1 MILKGEGFTYWLNGE
16 QLKDFDEFEKVLKNR
31 IVTIEVDKLQVK
43 ATEDGAK

>member
-16 QLKDFDEFEKVLKNR
+16 QLKDFDAFEKALKNR

-43 ATEDGAK
+43 ATEDVK